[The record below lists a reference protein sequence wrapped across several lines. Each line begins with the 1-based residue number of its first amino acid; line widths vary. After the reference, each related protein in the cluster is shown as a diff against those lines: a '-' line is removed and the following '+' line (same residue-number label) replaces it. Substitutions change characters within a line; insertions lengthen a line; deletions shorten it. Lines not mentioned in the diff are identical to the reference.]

1 MDSREGSEN
10 TIKIYRQILSG
21 IKKTET
27 SIPLTSEEAK
37 LWDKI
42 EIEIKEAKQ
51 NNPDVIFD
59 IPWDI
64 EDFDDK

>member
-27 SIPLTSEEAK
+27 SISLTSEEAK

-42 EIEIKEAKQ
+42 ETEIKEAKQ